1 MMLIVVFV
9 VFVDVMIPMFD
20 VLFVRVMA
28 FALCVRVMAFVF
40 FVRLMLFVSVVIFLL
55 FVSVVILLLF
65 VLVMIFVFVV
75 SPMILRLAIAV
86 HRLYRF
92 ETNKECVIYGGAGCS
107 QYAAYAERQLV
118 MVGKTGIRHT
128 VTEHERVT

>member
-1 MMLIVVFV
+1 
-9 VFVDVMIPMFD
+9 
-20 VLFVRVMA
+20 MA
-28 FALCVRVMAFVF
+28 FALYVRVMVFVF
-40 FVRLMLFVSVVIFLL
+40 FVRFMLFVSVVIFLL
-55 FVSVVILLLF
+55 FVSVVILLLFVLVMIFLLF